1 MGVNPI
7 IIQDKLYEETQKID
21 EQSDLLIFT
30 HVATGTVIEIK
41 TGLKSFTDNFSS
53 NWNSESV
60 YGRMDPI
67 MTFQNTQRQM
77 SLEFIAGPN
86 SNSTYKFT
94 DPNGSKRTKTGQSDI
109 EAVQFLAS
117 LLYPT
122 YTNDNSLSIKD
133 PPLLR
138 IYYQDIVGKEG
149 TEGLLVAVE
158 SLTYDRGTLYS
169 PKSAA
174 GGDREILKPDFI
186 NVTVNFTPL
195 HEFDLGWEKVKVKN
209 LQKRDLSANPKAPSK
224 ETVWRF
230 GGKSGE
236 DKIFQNGVIIKDYTK
251 K

>member
-1 MGVNPI
+1 GSVMGVNPI

-174 GGDREILKPDFI
+174 GGD
-186 NVTVNFTPL
+186 
-195 HEFDLGWEKVKVKN
+195 
-209 LQKRDLSANPKAPSK
+209 
-224 ETVWRF
+224 
-230 GGKSGE
+230 
-236 DKIFQNGVIIKDYTK
+236 
-251 K
+251 